1 MPNYPLVNGHRY
13 DWSSASFKMA
23 GASEFGFKEI
33 SYTDTIDRGE
43 VRAVGPQVIGYT
55 RGEYKAEG
63 SFVMLKAEFDA
74 WVAKTGDGWMESQF
88 DLSVSYAAVGSPT
101 VTDEIVGCSIA
112 KVETNPSNGTDAL
125 EVSCDLTVTYII
137 RNGKKP
143 LVAMR
148 T

>member
-1 MPNYPLVNGHRY
+1 MPSYPLVNGTRY
-13 DWSSASFKMA
+13 DWSSAGFKMG
-23 GASEFGFKEI
+23 GADEYGFKEI

-43 VRAVGPQVIGYT
+43 VRGVGPQVIGHT

-63 SFVMLKAEFDA
+63 SFVMLKEEFDA
-74 WVAKTGDGWMESQF
+74 WVAKTGDGWME
-88 DLSVSYAAVGSPT
+88 T
-101 VTDEIVGCSIA
+101 IA
-112 KVETNPSNGTDAL
+112 KVETNPSNGTDPL

-143 LVAMR
+143 LANMR

>member
-1 MPNYPLVNGHRY
+1 MPSYPLVNGTRY
-13 DWSSASFKMA
+13 DWSSAGFKMG
-23 GASEFGFKEI
+23 GADEYGFKEI

-43 VRAVGPQVIGYT
+43 VRGVGPQVIGHT

-63 SFVMLKAEFDA
+63 SFVMLKEEFDA
-74 WVAKTGDGWMESQF
+74 WVAKTGDGWMETKF
-88 DLSVSYAAVGSPT
+88 DISVSYAAAGAPT
-101 VTDEIVGCSIA
+101 VTDQIVGCAIA
-112 KVETNPSNGTDAL
+112 KVETNPSNGTDPL

-143 LVAMR
+143 LANMR